1 MKKFLDIS
9 QIGVVVALGAALSG
23 CAGVTAA
30 SISATEQQF
39 ISDVQAGASAI
50 CGFLP
55 TAESIASIFTA
66 SDPALAIA
74 GTVAQ
79 DICSSLSAPAPA
91 ALAFKRKMGVSRL
104 PVILVNGA
112 PTVVHGSF
120 INH

>member
-1 MKKFLDIS
+1 MKRFLDIS
-9 QIGVVVALGAALSG
+9 QIGVVVTLGAALSG

-30 SISATEQQF
+30 SITATEQQF

-91 ALAFKRKMGVSRL
+91 ALAFKRKMGTKL
-104 PVILVNGA
+104 PIILVNGA